1 ISLGIPSGMQMFFEM
16 GIFTASVWLSG
27 ALGKNAQ
34 AANQIALNL
43 SSMTFMV
50 ASGFGV
56 AAMIRVGNQVG
67 LKQYKELRRIA
78 KSIFLLTTMTAIV
91 FAAIF
96 MIGNKMFPKLYLDL
110 DDLSQLSDNM
120 EVISIASTLLFISA
134 IFQISDTIQVVALGV
149 LRGMQDVKIPT
160 IITFISYWVI
170 AFPISF
176 YLSSYTE
183 LASKGIWIGLLA
195 GLTFSG
201 AMLYIRFNKLS
212 KKLILQKEMAL

>member
-1 ISLGIPSGMQMFFEM
+1 MQMFFEM

-67 LKQYKELRRIA
+67 LKKYRELRRIA
-78 KSIFLLTTMTAIV
+78 QSMFLLTLISAFI
-91 FAAIF
+91 FAAVF
-96 MIGNKMFPKLYLDL
+96 MLGNKIFPKLYLDL
-110 DDLSQLSDNM
+110 DDVSQLKDNM
-120 EVISIASTLLFISA
+120 EVVAIASSLLFISA
-134 IFQISDTIQVVALGV
+134 IFQISDTVQVVALGV

-160 IITFISYWVI
+160 IITFISYWLI

-176 YLSSYTE
+176 YLSAYTE
-183 LASKGIWIGLLA
+183 LASMGIWIGLLT
-195 GLTFSG
+195 GLTVSG
-201 AMLYIRFNKLS
+201 TLLYLRFNRLT
-212 KKLILQKEMAL
+212 KKLILDKELAV

>member
-1 ISLGIPSGMQMFFEM
+1 KFGAPAWGVIGAGVGTLASRVVMVIYLYILLYRDKKSSHFVSNLNFREFSKEKAKKIISLGIPSGMQMFFEM

-110 DDLSQLSDNM
+110 
-120 EVISIASTLLFISA
+120 
-134 IFQISDTIQVVALGV
+134 
-149 LRGMQDVKIPT
+149 
-160 IITFISYWVI
+160 
-170 AFPISF
+170 
-176 YLSSYTE
+176 
-183 LASKGIWIGLLA
+183 
-195 GLTFSG
+195 
-201 AMLYIRFNKLS
+201 
-212 KKLILQKEMAL
+212 